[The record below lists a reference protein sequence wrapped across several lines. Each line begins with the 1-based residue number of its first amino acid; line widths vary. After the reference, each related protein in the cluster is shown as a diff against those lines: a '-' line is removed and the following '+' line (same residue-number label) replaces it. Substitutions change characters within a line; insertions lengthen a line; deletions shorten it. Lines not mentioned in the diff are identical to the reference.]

1 MVIND
6 YRSIMTGEMAQPHI
20 PSFPRTH
27 SRIRGRRERHKADI
41 RLRLFRSA
49 LKLFA
54 ARGFA
59 ATTVEHITQA
69 ADVAKGTFFNYFPT
83 KEHLLMEFGEM
94 RLDMLRDARAQALDG
109 GQTVREILHHMFHTL
124 AQEPGES
131 RAMARSMLI
140 GGLQGET
147 CSRLLRKN
155 LAKGRR
161 IIGNMLAIGQDRG
174 EIRRDL
180 SRDDAARLSQQL
192 FFGSL
197 HLWTLDPH
205 LDLKKH
211 LDTTFDFFWDSVGK
225 DPSVGKEKSVG
236 SRKDFSKKKLL

>member
-6 YRSIMTGEMAQPHI
+6 YRSIMTREMAQQHI
-20 PSFPRTH
+20 PSFPRTA
-27 SRIRGRRERHKADI
+27 SRLRGRRERHKADL
-41 RLRLFRSA
+41 RMRLFRSG

-59 ATTVEHITQA
+59 ATTVEDITQA

-94 RLDMLRDARAQALDG
+94 RLDILRNARSQALEG
-109 GQTVREILHHMFHTL
+109 RKSLREILHRMFHTI

-147 CSRLLRKN
+147 CSKLLRKN
-155 LAKGRR
+155 LAKGRH
-161 IIGNMLAIGQDRG
+161 ILCDMIAIGQDRG

-192 FFGSL
+192 VFGGL

-205 LDLKKH
+205 LDLKNY
-211 LDTTFDFFWDSVGK
+211 LDKTFDFFWASL
-225 DPSVGKEKSVG
+225 GKEKGVG
-236 SRKDFSKKKLL
+236 SRKEFSGKKPL